1 VTDGVREITYRDAV
15 REAIR
20 EALLADQHVFL
31 MGEDVGRYG
40 GCYAVTKGLLDEF
53 GPDRIRDTPLSESA
67 FVGAG
72 IGAALGGM
80 RPIVEIMTVNF
91 SLLALDQIVNNAATI
106 RHMSGG
112 QFEVPVVIR
121 MATGAGRQLA
131 AQHSHS
137 LEGWYAHIPGL
148 KVVTP
153 ATLEDARFMLAAALA
168 DPNPVL
174 IFEHVMLYNRSGVLS
189 ADARPV
195 DIRSAIVRRPGKHVT
210 LVTYGGTLFKT
221 LDAAETLAKEGVEA
235 EVVDLRVLRPLDGET
250 LLASVR
256 KTRRAVIVDEGWR
269 SGSLSAEISARI
281 MEGAFWELDTPVGRV
296 CSAEVPIPYPHHLE
310 EAALPQ
316 PAAIVAAAKAA
327 LGA

>member
-1 VTDGVREITYRDAV
+1 MTDNVREITYRDAV

-20 EALLADQHVFL
+20 EALRADPNVFL

-53 GPDRIRDTPLSESA
+53 GPERIRDTPLSESA

-112 QFEVPVVIR
+112 QFQVPVVIR

-131 AQHSHS
+131 AQHSHI

-148 KVVTP
+148 KVITP
-153 ATLEDARFMLAAALA
+153 ATLEDARFMLVAALA

-189 ADARPV
+189 SDGPV
-195 DIRSAIVRRPGKHVT
+195 DICSAVVRRPGKDVT

-221 LDAAETLAKEGVEA
+221 LDAAESLAKDGVEA
-235 EVVDLRVLRPLDGET
+235 EVIDLRVLRPLDADAV
-250 LLASVR
+250 LASVR

-281 MEGAFWELDTPVGRV
+281 MEGAFWELDAPVGRV

-316 PAAIVAAAKAA
+316 PEAIIAAAKAT
-327 LGA
+327 LGG

>member
-1 VTDGVREITYRDAV
+1 MTDAVREITYRDAV

-20 EALLADQHVFL
+20 EALLADPRVFL

-53 GPDRIRDTPLSESA
+53 GPERIRDTPLSESA

-112 QFEVPVVIR
+112 QFAVPVVIR

-153 ATLEDARFMLAAALA
+153 ATLDDARFMLTAALA

-174 IFEHVMLYNRSGVLS
+174 IFEHVMLYNRSGVLPP
-189 ADARPV
+189 DTRPV
-195 DIRSAIVRRPGKHVT
+195 DIHSAIVRRPGKDVT
-210 LVTYGGTLFKT
+210 VVTYGGTLFKT
-221 LDAAETLAKEGVEA
+221 LDAAAELAKDGIEA
-235 EVVDLRVLRPLDGET
+235 EVIDLRVLRPLDAET
-250 LLASVR
+250 VLASVT

-281 MEGAFWELDTPVGRV
+281 MEGAFWELDAPVGRV

-316 PAAIVAAAKAA
+316 AAAIVAAAKATMS
-327 LGA
+327 G